1 MSKSAKELMLA
12 GEPFLA
18 GDPDLIA
25 QAGRTR
31 AIIHKFNTIEYD
43 DPNRMD
49 LLRSVLGK
57 APTEFWVESP
67 FYVEYGE
74 MTQIGER
81 SFINRNCTI
90 MDNHFVKIGCE
101 TLIAP
106 NVQILTAGHPI
117 RADERCVYPYPDAPD
132 QMNFV
137 NQAAPITIGD
147 NCWIGAGVTILPGVT
162 IGDRTTIGAGAV
174 VTKDIPSDCVAVG
187 SPARVVKKL

>member
-25 QAGRTR
+25 HAGRTR
-31 AIIHKFNTIEYD
+31 LAINQFNQLDYD
-43 DPNRMD
+43 APERMEV
-49 LLRSVLGK
+49 LRSILGK
-57 APTEFWVESP
+57 APEQFWIESP

-74 MTQIGER
+74 MLEIGER

-90 MDNHFVKIGCE
+90 LDNHYVKIGSE

-106 NVQILTAGHPI
+106 NVQIITAGHPI
-117 RADERCVYPYPDAPD
+117 RSDERCVYPYPDQPGT
-132 QMNFV
+132 MNFV
-137 NQAAPITIGD
+137 NVAAPVTIGD
-147 NCWIGAGVTILPGVT
+147 NCWIGAGAIILPGVT

-174 VTKDIPSDCVAVG
+174 VTKNIPSDCVAVG
-187 SPARVVKKL
+187 SPARVVKTL